1 MQPSKEREQ
10 KCYFLIRIFKEKKR
24 EKERERERD
33 SFLLRCEFS
42 IVVNSILRVNAE
54 DNIIRNLKSV
64 LCLAND
70 LEYL

>member
-24 EKERERERD
+24 EKERERD

>member
-10 KCYFLIRIFKEKKR
+10 KCYFLIRFLIFKEKKR
-24 EKERERERD
+24 EKERERD